1 MAMIWHAVLRPAA
14 ARPAGGTGKRTPRGS
29 EGGAARTAA
38 PIRLVALILL
48 ALLAAPALAPAAHAR
63 LSESK
68 LTKEQKKVLAQ
79 LPPQY
84 RAWLDEVEVL
94 ITKEERRAF
103 LDLKEDYQ
111 RDAFIERFW
120 EVRDRGGAPGDFRR
134 SWEARIQEARTLFGR
149 LSDERA
155 RVYLLNGPPAA
166 RIAERCNVLLW
177 PVEAWFYH
185 GSERLGMDFVV
196 VFYQVWGAGQFRMW
210 EPAAGIAE

>member
-1 MAMIWHAVLRPAA
+1 MAIWHSRPRPAA
-14 ARPAGGTGKRTPRGS
+14 GPAAGRRS
-29 EGGAARTAA
+29 
-38 PIRLVALILL
+38 RLLAVILL
-48 ALLAAPALAPAAHAR
+48 AILTAPALTPAAHAH

-68 LTKEQKKVLAQ
+68 LTKEQKKTLEQ

-94 ITKEERRAF
+94 ITKDERKAF

-120 EVRDRGGAPGDFRR
+120 EVRDRGGASGDFRR
-134 SWEARIQEARTLFGR
+134 NWEARVQEVRTRYGR

-155 RVYLLNGPPAA
+155 RVYLLNGPPAGLV
-166 RIAERCNVLLW
+166 AERCNVLLW

-196 VFYQVWGAGQFRMW
+196 VFYQVWGAGQYRLW
-210 EPAAGIAE
+210 EPAVGLADLFQDSR